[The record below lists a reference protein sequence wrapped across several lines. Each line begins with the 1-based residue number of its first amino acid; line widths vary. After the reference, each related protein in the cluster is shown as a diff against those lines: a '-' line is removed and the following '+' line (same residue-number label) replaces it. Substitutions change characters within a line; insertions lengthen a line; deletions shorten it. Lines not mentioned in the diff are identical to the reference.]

1 MNRITN
7 STVMETRIIQNSTIA
22 PNIVTVPM
30 DLKKTNRINL
40 KLRLYKVLALK
51 EIRSQIFKLRNN
63 VHNLIKITGKIRII
77 KMKILFF

>member
-1 MNRITN
+1 
-7 STVMETRIIQNSTIA
+7 METRIIQNSTIA

-63 VHNLIKITGKIRII
+63 VHNLIKITVKIRII